1 MARRS
6 RGIQVVADEPETN
19 PKADRLRESYTRL
32 NRTSQPLDE
41 KIAKLYQPTFKVP
54 ITALTGKIKTHYLY
68 RVQSAIQIMED
79 KLVKV
84 SVYTIT
90 NTKFNVP
97 EDETVVLDIAK
108 QDVQREVIYQEL
120 AGHIEGA
127 PFSVPKI
134 FRFNCYEED
143 GKIITLVEM
152 QYIVSG
158 IRRPTIAELKM
169 VNGIL
174 TKNGI
179 FHNDLVIDGN
189 YIGEFGRELYNTGN
203 IIVDADG
210 RLWVIDFGS
219 ASDVLD
225 KPRGGRK
232 SRKRKSFS
240 RKRRTELNN
249 LMFRYGLPLFT
260 KSR

>member
-1 MARRS
+1 MATRRP
-6 RGIQVVADEPETN
+6 RGIHVIANGPEPN
-19 PKADRLRESYTRL
+19 PKEERLRESYTRL

-41 KIAKLYQPTFKVP
+41 KLAELYQPTFKVP
-54 ITALTGKIKTHYLY
+54 ITALTGNIKRHYLY

-108 QDVQREVIYQEL
+108 QDVQSEVIYQEL

-134 FRFNCYEED
+134 FRFNYYEED

-152 QYIVSG
+152 QYIVSS
-158 IRRPTIAELKM
+158 IRRPTNEELKM
-169 VNGIL
+169 VNAFL
-174 TKNGI
+174 TQHGI
-179 FHNDLVIDGN
+179 FHNDLVIDGA
-189 YIGEFGRELYNTGN
+189 YIGEFDGEIYNRGN

-232 SRKRKSFS
+232 SRKRKSKR
-240 RKRRTELNN
+240 RKRH
-249 LMFRYGLPLFT
+249 
-260 KSR
+260 K